1 MADETPPARP
11 SIAKL
16 QKLLAIANDERG
28 EPMTRRV
35 AKRKLALYH
44 KFFPGMLKRTND
56 HRQDR

>member
-16 QKLLAIANDERG
+16 EKLIAIANDERG
-28 EPMTRRV
+28 DVMTRRA

-44 KFFPGMLKRTND
+44 RHYPEMLKRTK
-56 HRQDR
+56 